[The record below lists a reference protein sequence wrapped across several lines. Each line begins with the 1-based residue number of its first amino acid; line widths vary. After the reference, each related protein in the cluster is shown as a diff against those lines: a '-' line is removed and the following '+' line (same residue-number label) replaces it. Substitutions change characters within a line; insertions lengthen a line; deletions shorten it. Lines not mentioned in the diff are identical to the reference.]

1 MPTVPNLEAPQ
12 VQQEPLP
19 GRAFPRVDDN
29 VSPASF
35 GAPLAQGLEAVGQA
49 ATDEETKL
57 RRQND
62 QLRVI
67 DANTQLEAAKT
78 QMLYGQVQPDGTR
91 SGGAYSLH
99 GLNAINMPATILPH
113 YDEAAGKI
121 SATLTPDQQ
130 RLFQGHVLLGK
141 GELNT
146 SLSRYEFEES
156 NRLSNTVYD
165 NAVKQTVTNAA
176 LGWRDPDA
184 VTKARLDLRGLV
196 QMQGDRE
203 GWDPGTRSQVLL
215 AALGDMH
222 KGVVESMVD
231 QGNLSGARTYLFNA
245 MAQKEMD
252 PKAADG
258 TLRMVNAQEEHKLAM
273 DDKQQRD
280 ASNGLLKNAILMQQ
294 KGQLT
299 PQWIE
304 QHHATWEP
312 QAYEYAY
319 KLLAGKES
327 TTDPRTFAPLLQ
339 KALSGQDVSEEAQ
352 QALYAG
358 KLTLT
363 DYKSVAE
370 KSEAPR
376 KGYVTRGADYI
387 NQALQTN
394 PMIPDPGGRRSLANA
409 LDDWRQWTEEH
420 PQATATEARNTYRS
434 ITDHYQVVG
443 ADKAA
448 VFMQVPLHLVGSRMQ
463 PDIMAT
469 ATATKKAHDAG
480 EMSDEEYRR
489 QSALVMQWQDIMQR
503 KAPPKAAT
511 P

>member
-29 VSPASF
+29 VSPTSF
-35 GAPLAQGLEAVGQA
+35 GAPLAQGLEAVGA
-49 ATDEETKL
+49 AAVGEGEKL
-57 RRQND
+57 KRQND

-78 QMLYGQVQPDGTR
+78 QMLYGAVQADGTR

-113 YDEAAGKI
+113 YDEAAQKI
-121 SATLTPDQQ
+121 SGSLTPDQQ
-130 RLFQGHVLLGK
+130 RLFAGHVLLGK

-184 VTKARLDLRGLV
+184 VTKSRLDLRGLV

-203 GWDPGTRSQVLL
+203 GWDPTTRSQVLL

-231 QGNLSGARTYLFNA
+231 QGNISGARTYLFNA

-258 TLRMVNAQEEHKLAM
+258 TLRMLNSQEEHKLAM
-273 DDKQQRD
+273 ADKQQRD

-339 KALSGQDVSEEAQ
+339 RALSGQDVSDEAQ
-352 QALYAG
+352 QALYSG
-358 KLTLT
+358 KLTLA

-376 KGYVTRGADYI
+376 KGYVARGADYI
-387 NQALQTN
+387 TQSLKTN
-394 PMIPDPGGRRSLANA
+394 PLTPDPAGQRSMANA
-409 LDDWRQWTEEH
+409 LDDWRQYTEDH
-420 PQATATEARNTYRS
+420 PDASEAEARNTYRG
-434 ITDHYQVVG
+434 ITDHYQVI
-443 ADKAA
+443 AAEKAT
-448 VFMQVPLHLVGSRMQ
+448 VFMAVPLHLVGTRLQ
-463 PDIMAT
+463 PDIPQTWA
-469 ATATKKAHDAG
+469 ATKKAHDGGHMSEG
-480 EMSDEEYRR
+480 EYQR
-489 QSALVMQWQDIMQR
+489 QALLIQQWIDATA
-503 KAPPKAAT
+503 KKNPPVKPT